1 MGIFRDREVACS
13 ASDRQGWN
21 LESCV
26 FFILYI
32 SEVMDFEY
40 AKQII
45 YKKPLDMCLKT
56 IRYIVSRYSNEFSRF
71 EWKDLHT

>member
-1 MGIFRDREVACS
+1 MADKEKVGQPKLCKVLSIFDRFY
-13 ASDRQGWN
+13 QY
-21 LESCV
+21 

-32 SEVMDFEY
+32 SEVMDFDY

-56 IRYIVSRYSNEFSRF
+56 IRYIVSRYSKFSQF
-71 EWKDLHT
+71 K